1 MGGLFSEGEYLQK
14 RRRRLVMLLSTS
26 AGILVVGMIMAV
38 AMMLTKPDRQ
48 AYPTGSA
55 LSIPAAG
62 EAGEGPMQTPTPLAT
77 PGLVIY
83 GRVQQ
88 LNGSGVAGVEIF
100 RRYAGYPGEVVAT
113 TNAEGYY
120 LSDFYPI
127 PGDEMV
133 TVWAEAPELRFAPE
147 YYYWRH
153 YYGYEIT
160 GHDFTVRR
168 P

>member
-1 MGGLFSEGEYLQK
+1 
-14 RRRRLVMLLSTS
+14 
-26 AGILVVGMIMAV
+26 
-38 AMMLTKPDRQ
+38 
-48 AYPTGSA
+48 
-55 LSIPAAG
+55 
-62 EAGEGPMQTPTPLAT
+62 
-77 PGLVIY
+77 
-83 GRVQQ
+83 
-88 LNGSGVAGVEIF
+88 VAGVEIF